1 MFARKLKQYQQDL
14 SDDGYQDVMQ
24 ELNDLLHAYPPP
36 FIYINDP
43 LTPRIS
49 ASLIRSTL
57 DKEHSA
63 QDTRLYCAS
72 VDASICFTPRLF
84 YYTVV
89 NSLAS
94 WSPDW
99 ADGCSNWAGPSD
111 MQGQGNKDSG
121 SLDGFL
127 STLQSFCSTL
137 GKTDMSS
144 GKTTT
149 TDTQETR
156 LIIFI
161 EHAERLKETMPD
173 LMVPIT
179 RLAELVSLEL
189 MPFSM
194 SC

>member
-1 MFARKLKQYQQDL
+1 MFARELKQYQQDL
-14 SDDGYQDVMQ
+14 FYEGYQDVIQ

-36 FIYINDP
+36 FIYVNDP
-43 LTPRIS
+43 ITPRIS

-57 DKEHSA
+57 DKEHST
-63 QDTRLYCAS
+63 QDTRLYSAS
-72 VDASICFTPRLF
+72 VDASICFTQRLF
-84 YYTVV
+84 YDTVV
-89 NSLAS
+89 NSLTS

-99 ADGCSNWAGPSD
+99 ADGCNNWAGPSD
-111 MQGQGNKDSG
+111 TQGNRDSG

-127 STLQSFCSTL
+127 STLQSFFSTL
-137 GKTDMSS
+137 GAPDMGS
-144 GKTTT
+144 GQITA

-179 RLAELVSLEL
+179 RLAELVSL
-189 MPFSM
+189 
-194 SC
+194 